1 MIGLIVEGT
10 NDERRI
16 KEVTDEFHIVILN
29 GTRFSNREKD
39 LIENAM
45 EICTSVYILSDP
57 DSAGDWIADKLMSRY
72 PQLSRIEVDPD
83 KACCLKW
90 KGYKFGI
97 EYMSNRDL
105 RKILPFNKDHLK

>member
-1 MIGLIVEGT
+1 MIGLIVEGA
-10 NDERRI
+10 NDEIRI
-16 KEVTDEFHIVILN
+16 NEVTDEFHIVVLN

-57 DSAGDWIADKLMSRY
+57 DSAGDWIADKLMRHY
-72 PQLSRIEVDPD
+72 PELERINADPS

-90 KGYKFGI
+90 KGYRFGI

-105 RKILPFNKDHLK
+105 LEILPVNKDHLK